1 MTSPPSPFYIRL
13 YYITYVS
20 RGCIIILRG
29 GGGPNH
35 SLSEN
40 TELFLTGI
48 RLYILVLLIKRN
60 YIIQGGGVAAEGGA
74 LNSLRNFRLQKKKFS
89 GSNTDGATGGSFD
102 VSPQPLNSSQ
112 GSSMSDSEVCNMYVF
127 ELFFNRVKWDSDLK
141 VLFLFLFLSIFCWI
155 YYKHDFFSLTFISS

>member
-1 MTSPPSPFYIRL
+1 MCAAKIFEDLNQKWRQGPPTSNVTSPPSPFYIRL
-13 YYITYVS
+13 YYIIYVS

-127 ELFFNRVKWDSDLK
+127 ELFLIE
-141 VLFLFLFLSIFCWI
+141 LSGTPI
-155 YYKHDFFSLTFISS
+155 